1 MDLSGV
7 GIVCDKGYLELSR
20 VTDGIA
26 YDQYG
31 EAIPRR
37 FFRHALNI
45 LDIDWVRDKKVQSCD
60 DDYNYPNW

>member
-20 VTDGIA
+20 VTDGVP

-31 EAIPRR
+31 EEIPRR

-45 LDIDWVRDKKVQSCD
+45 LDNNWVRDKKTESNED
-60 DDYNYPNW
+60 INSYPTW